1 MVAVRAAG
9 LPALLLACL
18 SWEIPE
24 TFNITG
30 MTPTAGMTPAD
41 AVYSLLTGL
50 TSWLWVVAILSYGM
64 RYLARSNGL
73 LRYLNEATY
82 PAYALHMP
90 ILSLIALYV
99 VRWDLPLLVKLVL
112 IVVATLAA
120 TLAVYDLL
128 VRRLVLLRLLFGL
141 KARPLRKPPR
151 SMPNAAVAQSA
162 PHSSVP
168 VGAGSAAAALAAGRR
183 FVTWRSPGRA
193 GHSST

>member
-1 MVAVRAAG
+1 MMAVRAAS
-9 LPALLLACL
+9 LPALLLARL

-24 TFNITG
+24 TFNLTG
-30 MTPTAGMTPAD
+30 ITPAY

-73 LRYLNEATY
+73 LRYLNEPTY
-82 PAYALHMP
+82 LAYVLHMP

-128 VRRLVLLRLLFGL
+128 VRRLALLRLLFGL
-141 KARPLRKPPR
+141 KARPPRKPPG
-151 SMPNAAVAQSA
+151 STPNAEVAPSA

-183 FVTWRSPGRA
+183 FVTWRPPGRA